1 MRKLFLVIGVI
12 LAFQLSTGIPCLAQ
26 CGGDFDR
33 NGDVDGSDLAVFA
46 ADFGRTNCCESE
58 LPSCEGDFDLDCDV
72 DGSDLAVFAADFG
85 RTDCPLPAPLNLFN
99 IGNSIG
105 EGEAAYD
112 DIGGENHHA
121 VWSTGYDP
129 ADIVYSLN
137 ERFEDL
143 DPTGY
148 YENNST
154 RDVMFNH
161 AVRGSVMA
169 DFVTQA
175 NEVVAAANA
184 MPSGKVGMV
193 TIFLG
198 NNDVCAPGLD
208 DMTKPALFELQYRA
222 GLDVLAASDATRNAH
237 IHVSSI
243 PAIYWLWNAKRADLW
258 CRLFAWHFV
267 PCENLLANPANDC
280 GSGDSHLDPDN
291 IHPDDGTNCI
301 RRKQF
306 HAKIRDIYNPKLRDV
321 LMEYKINGL
330 LPNAYYVDIFDI
342 QFEDIHINDGDCF
355 HPSVEGHEVL
365 AEEQWCRSLWGMDD
379 PFCMP

>member
-1 MRKLFLVIGVI
+1 MRKLLLVIGGMCV
-12 LAFQLSTGIPCLAQ
+12 FFLSTGTTCLAQ

-33 NGDVDGSDLAVFA
+33 DRDVDGSDLAVFA

-58 LPSCEGDFDLDCDV
+58 LPSCEGDFDSDCDV

-85 RTDCPLPAPLNLFN
+85 RTDCPLLAPLNLFN
-99 IGNSIG
+99 IGDSIG

-112 DIGGENHHA
+112 DIGGVNHQA

-129 ADIVYSLN
+129 SDIVYSLN

-148 YENNST
+148 YENDST
-154 RDVMFNH
+154 RDATFNH
-161 AVRGSVMA
+161 AVSGSVMA

-175 NEVVAAANA
+175 NEVVTAASAT
-184 MPSGKVGMV
+184 PSGKVGMV
-193 TIFLG
+193 TILLG
-198 NNDVCAPGLD
+198 NNDVCAPSLD
-208 DMTKPALFELQYRA
+208 DMTEPALFELQYRA

-243 PAIYWLWNAKRADLW
+243 PAIYWLWNAKRTDFW
-258 CRLFAWHFV
+258 CRVFVWPSV
-267 PCENLLANPANDC
+267 PCENLLADSKNDC

-291 IHPDDGTNCI
+291 IHPDDGPNCI

-306 HAKIRDIYNPKLRDV
+306 HAKIRDVYNPILRDV
-321 LMEYKINGL
+321 LMEYEINGL

-355 HPSVEGHEVL
+355 HPSVEGHGML

-379 PFCMP
+379 SFCMP